1 MNFQNQWFNFINE
14 RRGKVFT
21 TPLSLLSIFLIPF
34 LFNQKDQP
42 LQEYHQLVRPF
53 ENIPFQLPVIRNL
66 HPERT
71 FDQPDHLS
79 ILHHHPIR
87 CPQHLRQVNPQ
98 HQFRNLHLAIVR
110 CPE

>member
-42 LQEYHQLVRPF
+42 FQENHQLVRPF
-53 ENIPFQLPVIRNL
+53 KNIPLQLPVIRNFY
-66 HPERT
+66 PERP
-71 FDQPDHLS
+71 FGQPDNLS
-79 ILHHHPIR
+79 ILHQHPIR
-87 CPQHLRQVNPQ
+87 SV
-98 HQFRNLHLAIVR
+98 
-110 CPE
+110 